1 MYNVIVSL
9 LALIGLWQV
18 AKEIYNALKTRFAKD
33 RPKLGATRIVLVE
46 GRGHLAEIYEKSGW
60 CCVNKAGDTSA
71 DRKHAFTFGADYFQT
86 STELA
91 LASLEKH
98 ALHLNPSISTVWTSE
113 KVA

>member
-1 MYNVIVSL
+1 MYNIIVSL

-18 AKEIYNALKTRFAKD
+18 AKELSGALKKRFAKD

-86 STELA
+86 SAEYA
-91 LASLEKH
+91 LVSLEKH
-98 ALHLNPSISTVWTSE
+98 ALHLNPKISTVWTSQ
-113 KVA
+113 ATA